1 MKTEL
6 LAQTLVYFYTTVNAR
21 IGLHIR
27 ECAGIFLIVNSF
39 PNNEV
44 RASRPY
50 CTPIFSL
57 MRRSASK
64 FFGYKQNRVDV
75 QNFEMVITNAFL
87 LTTAL
92 TF

>member
-1 MKTEL
+1 
-6 LAQTLVYFYTTVNAR
+6 
-21 IGLHIR
+21 
-27 ECAGIFLIVNSF
+27 
-39 PNNEV
+39 
-44 RASRPY
+44 
-50 CTPIFSL
+50 